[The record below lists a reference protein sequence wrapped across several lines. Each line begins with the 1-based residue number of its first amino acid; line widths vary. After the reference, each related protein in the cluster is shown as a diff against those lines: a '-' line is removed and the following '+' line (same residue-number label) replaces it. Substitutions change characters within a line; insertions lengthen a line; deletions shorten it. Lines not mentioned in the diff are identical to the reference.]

1 LEGGSRVNV
10 RLLESLATTDALA
23 DAFSDAALL
32 SAMLRFEV
40 ALARAQAHAGLVPGS
55 VADAIAAVPLDAFD
69 AAAIARS
76 ARASGTIAIAFVQM
90 LRARVEANAPVAAP
104 FVHRGATSQDVT
116 DTALALCLRRAGEI
130 IARDHQRLGTALRTL
145 SDTHRDTVML
155 GRTLMQPAAPITFGL
170 KAANWFGGIARAYAR
185 VHEAF
190 ANARVVQF
198 GGPAGTLAALGAH
211 GPAVAERLAREL
223 DLAWPGAPWHTER
236 DRFAAVVTSCAI
248 YTASLGKIARDV
260 SLLMQF
266 EVGEAAEPGGGS
278 SSMPH
283 KRNPSGCALILAA
296 ANRVP
301 ALTSAFLSGMVQE
314 HERSVGGWH
323 AEGITIAEVVQST
336 GSALAAAAD
345 VAQNLTVDRDRMR
358 RNLEATRGVVFAVGD
373 QAPSTDK
380 PEDSLGAA
388 ETFRRRL
395 LDEDK
400 G

>member
-1 LEGGSRVNV
+1 MNV

-32 SAMLRFEV
+32 SAMLRFEA
-40 ALARAQAHAGLVPGS
+40 ALARAQAHAGLVPAS

-69 AAAIARS
+69 AGAIARS

-90 LRARVEANAPVAAP
+90 LSARVEANAPAAAP

-130 IARDHQRLGTALRTL
+130 IARDHQRLATALRTL

-170 KAANWFGGIARAYAR
+170 KAANWFGGIVRAYAR

-248 YTASLGKIARDV
+248 YTASLGKIARDA

-266 EVGEAAEPGGGS
+266 EVAEAAEPGGGS

-301 ALTSAFLSGMVQE
+301 ALTSAFLAGMVQE

-345 VAQNLTVDRDRMR
+345 LVEHLTVDRDRMR

-380 PEDSLGAA
+380 PEDYLGAA

>member
-1 LEGGSRVNV
+1 MNV

-32 SAMLRFEV
+32 SAMLRFEA
-40 ALARAQAHAGLVPGS
+40 ALARAQAHAGLVPAA
-55 VADAIAAVPLDAFD
+55 VADAITAVPLGAFD
-69 AAAIARS
+69 AAAIARA

-90 LRARVEANAPVAAP
+90 LRARVDASNPAAAP

-116 DTALALCLRRAGEI
+116 DTALVLCLRRAEEI
-130 IARDHQRLGTALRTL
+130 VARDHQGLATALRKL
-145 SDTHRDTVML
+145 SETHRDTVML

-170 KAANWFGGIARAYAR
+170 KAANWFGGVARAYAR
-185 VHEAF
+185 MHDAF

-211 GPAVAERLAREL
+211 GPVVAENLAREL

-266 EVGEAAEPGGGS
+266 EVSEAAEPGGES

-283 KRNPSGCALILAA
+283 KRNPSACALILAA

-301 ALTSAFLSGMVQE
+301 ALASAFLAGMVQE

-336 GSALAAAAD
+336 GSALAAA
-345 VAQNLTVDRDRMR
+345 VDLVEHLAVDPDRMR
-358 RNLEATRGVVFAVGD
+358 RNVEATRGVVFAVGD
-373 QAPSTDK
+373 QAHSTAAAA
-380 PEDSLGAA
+380 DSLGSA
-388 ETFRRRL
+388 EAFRRRL
-395 LDEDK
+395 LDENK

>member
-1 LEGGSRVNV
+1 VNV

-32 SAMLRFEV
+32 SAMLRFEA
-40 ALARAQAHAGLVPGS
+40 ALARAQAHAGLVPAT
-55 VADAIAAVPLDAFD
+55 VADAIAAVPIDCFD
-69 AAAIARS
+69 AGAIARS
-76 ARASGTIAIAFVQM
+76 ARASGTIAIAFVEA
-90 LRARVEANAPVAAP
+90 LRARVASDVPAAAP

-116 DTALALCLRRAGEI
+116 DTALVLCLRRAGEI
-130 IARDHQRLGTALRTL
+130 IARDHQRLATALRTL

-155 GRTLMQPAAPITFGL
+155 GRTLLQPAAPITFGL
-170 KAANWFGGIARAYAR
+170 KVAHWFGGVRRADASVR
-185 VHEAF
+185 AAF

-211 GPAVAERLAREL
+211 GPAVAGHLAQEL

-236 DRFAAVVTSCAI
+236 GRFAAVVTSCAI

-278 SSMPH
+278 SSMPY
-283 KRNPSGCALILAA
+283 KRNPAGCALILAA
-296 ANRVP
+296 AQRVP
-301 ALTSAFLSGMVQE
+301 ALTAAFLAEMVQE
-314 HERSVGGWH
+314 HERGLGGWH
-323 AEGITIAEVVQST
+323 AEGLTIAEVVQST

-345 VAQNLTVDRDRMR
+345 LVEHLTVDRDRMR
-358 RNLEATRGVVFAVGD
+358 RNVEATRGVVFAAGD
-373 QAPSTDK
+373 GASDKDK
-380 PEDSLGAA
+380 PDDALGAA

-395 LDEDK
+395 LDEDE
-400 G
+400 GSQSCP